1 MEKKIATLDSMDT
14 YANTVAF
21 LVKNF
26 SDKEFTSQE
35 YNEKRDYAEDIFS
48 FGTVK
53 EYSPEGRC
61 RYTNEKSDVNEGD
74 LVYRTKVEEFIVPH
88 AEDEKPIVGKRYY
101 YRVSPMI
108 HYAVLTQKKWLAKEI
123 QDEENISLLE
133 SRIFDLSA
141 KLKSAQKKLAKM
153 KDFVKEYGE

>member
-1 MEKKIATLDSMDT
+1 MKKIATLDSIDT
-14 YANTVAF
+14 YANTVDF
-21 LVKNF
+21 LVTNF
-26 SDKEFTSQE
+26 SNKEFTSKE
-35 YNEKRDYAEDIFS
+35 YDEKRNHADDVFS

-61 RYTNEKSDVNEGD
+61 FWKKVDVYEGD

-88 AEDEKPIVGKRYY
+88 KEDEKPIVGKRYY

-108 HYAVLTQKKWLAKEI
+108 QYAVLTQKKMLAK
-123 QDEENISLLE
+123 QLKDEENIGMLE
-133 SRIFDLSA
+133 SRIFELNIQ
-141 KLKSAQKKLAKM
+141 LKNAQKRLARM

>member
-1 MEKKIATLDSMDT
+1 MEKIATLDSIDT
-14 YANTVAF
+14 YASTVDF
-21 LVKNF
+21 LIKNF
-26 SDKEFTSQE
+26 SDKEFTSKE
-35 YNEKRDYAEDIFS
+35 YDEKRNYAEDVFS

-53 EYSPEGRC
+53 EYSPEGRS
-61 RYTNEKSDVNEGD
+61 YWKKVDVEEGD

-88 AEDEKPIVGKRYY
+88 KEDEKPIVGKRYY

-108 HYAVLTQKKWLAKEI
+108 HYAVLAQKKKLAKQL
-123 QDEENISLLE
+123 QDEENICMLE